1 MNWVGTPH
9 SFNSLPLDMGR
20 RVEAVSS
27 KYWEHMFIATSQYKY
42 VFQKVIDKQQK
53 RSDVCQ
59 LGRHSDVTK
68 CVRWSK
74 PSYDCTEHCD
84 TSPVRQQSVTQ
95 HFEAETENESLWS
108 TTNIIRRRCGV
119 SDFGAD
125 IQVSLAITVT
135 TIHAFA
141 TVSGGGVA
149 GQGVSWPQ
157 CRGSRLYLWA
167 PSNPWQEHFFLPKSQ
182 NEPKCRFLTKHLQTF
197 SEGAIRDPHNERGP
211 SNTISRPSRSFLPPP
226 NIFDAPPSLVWM
238 RRERTLSA
246 VASHPSSR
254 AATWPR
260 HVVTASIIGTSTSLL
275 TSDSVVAGR
284 TACQHIT
291 TTNSLPSHFTDNS
304 LSQTIKRRL

>member
-68 CVRWSK
+68 CVPWSK
-74 PSYDCTEHCD
+74 PSYDCTKHCD

-211 SNTISRPSRSFLPPP
+211 LQHHLPSQSVLSPPSQYFRRSAVTGMNEERANVECSGVPSIQPCSYMTQTRGHSQHHWHIDISPDIRLRSSRSDSLPTH
-226 NIFDAPPSLVWM
+226 NN
-238 RRERTLSA
+238 
-246 VASHPSSR
+246 HQ
-254 AATWPR
+254 
-260 HVVTASIIGTSTSLL
+260 L
-275 TSDSVVAGR
+275 TS
-284 TACQHIT
+284 
-291 TTNSLPSHFTDNS
+291 
-304 LSQTIKRRL
+304 